1 VAPATRR
8 SPAGESALTFAL
20 LSGILLA
27 LSFPRYGHPAF
38 AWVAL
43 VPLLNVLLERPR
55 NWLSFQPARAFAK
68 GVIAGVGY
76 FGGTVY
82 WTGATVRQFGGL
94 SWPVAVLVASLL
106 VAYLALFPGLFALC
120 MAWLISRFGTR
131 ALLLAPAV
139 WVTTELGRTYIWS

>member
-20 LSGILLA
+20 LSGIFLA

-43 VPLLNVLLERPR
+43 VPLLIAVLECPR
-55 NWLSFQPARAFAK
+55 TPPLLQANRAFAL
-68 GVIAGVGY
+68 GIIAGAGY

-94 SWPVAVLVASLL
+94 SWPVAALVASL
-106 VAYLALFPGLFALC
+106 
-120 MAWLISRFGTR
+120 
-131 ALLLAPAV
+131 
-139 WVTTELGRTYIWS
+139 